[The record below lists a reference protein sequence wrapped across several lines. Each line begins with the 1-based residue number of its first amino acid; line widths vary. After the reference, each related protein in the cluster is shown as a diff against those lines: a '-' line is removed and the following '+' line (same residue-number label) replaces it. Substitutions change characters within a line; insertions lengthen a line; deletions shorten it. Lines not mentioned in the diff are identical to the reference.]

1 MEVAQ
6 QRRRSRPASKGRF
19 REALVLA
26 SMALVTLAVGTAAH
40 IHGGFDIWTSAS
52 VALGVY
58 VCLVGLHAVVRGRKT
73 VEAMRSKIS
82 RLETEFERLGLGPEE
97 ETRAHNPRFAAKPV
111 GSPPQLRRRR
121 DGVSTDDQE
130 FRAADPQLPEL
141 LSESDQRWEDVARR
155 NGRGSLPPVPPSLS
169 ADLAKPPPLRNPPRA
184 HAGKPRPVADRHDD
198 DDLEMEADELTPAMR
213 AREGDVEMLQAMI
226 KKLADEVN
234 AAEAAGSNDNGRE
247 RADQAVGRS
256 VNALKT
262 AAGSMR
268 VADQFARGG
277 GGDDAAARGGSRNGP
292 EARLQSIKDA
302 LVAGRID
309 VLLEPILTLRDRK
322 PRHFE
327 ISLRLKDENGDILD
341 VPGHYDALGGRS
353 ILPIVDRVNI
363 ERTSQV
369 ALRLECRG
377 RQGAL
382 FSSIS
387 GQSLGADKFLD
398 GVANAYRARESFAGQ
413 LVMTFTQ
420 ADVRAF
426 GERERANLAD
436 LADLGFRYAI
446 GSITDLDMD
455 FAELKARGF
464 EFAKL
469 DASVFLDGLMA
480 GETRIPARDI
490 CRHLADVGLTLIV
503 GRIDDEQVAA
513 RIFGF
518 GVLFGQGPMFG
529 GPRPV
534 KRGALDT
541 GKGYAAA

>member
-6 QRRRSRPASKGRF
+6 QRRRLEPARKGRF
-19 REALVLA
+19 AEALVLV
-26 SMALVTLAVGTAAH
+26 SMVLVTLAAGTAAH
-40 IHGGFDIWTSAS
+40 LHGGLDVWTSAS
-52 VALGVY
+52 AALGAF
-58 VCLVGLHAVVRGRKT
+58 VCLVGLHALVRRRKT
-73 VEAMRSKIS
+73 VEAARSRDP
-82 RLETEFERLGLGPEE
+82 RLESEFEKLGLGSESDGPV
-97 ETRAHNPRFAAKPV
+97 TSPRFSAKPV
-111 GSPPQLRRRR
+111 EVPPKLRRRR
-121 DGVSTDDQE
+121 DGVPAFEPE
-130 FRAADPQLPEL
+130 FSLHDPLLSEP
-141 LSESDQRWEDVARR
+141 LSESDKRWEEVARR
-155 NGRGSLPPVPPSLS
+155 SGRGSPPPVPPSLS
-169 ADLAKPPPLRNPPRA
+169 ADLAKPPPLRNGLRKDGVQRRTVSDLA
-184 HAGKPRPVADRHDD
+184 NDD
-198 DDLEMEADELTPAMR
+198 PDMEPAELTPAMR
-213 AREGDVEMLQAMI
+213 ARQGDVEMLQAMI

-234 AAEAAGSNDNGRE
+234 AAEAAGHAGHGRE
-247 RADQAVGRS
+247 RADLAVGRS

-268 VADQFARGG
+268 AAHRVAGASGSAGATRQGFSRG
-277 GGDDAAARGGSRNGP
+277 SK
-292 EARLQSIKDA
+292 ARLQAIKDA

-309 VLLEPILTLRDRK
+309 VLLEPILTLKDRK

-327 ISLRLKDENGDILD
+327 VSLLLKDENGDILD
-341 VPGHYDALGGRS
+341 LPRSHEGEDGRS

-387 GQSLGADKFLD
+387 GQSLAADKFLD
-398 GVANAYRARESFAGQ
+398 GVTNAYRARESFAGQ

-426 GERERANLAD
+426 GEREWANLAD
-436 LADLGFRYAI
+436 LADLGFRFAI

-455 FAELKARGF
+455 FAELKASGF

-480 GETRIPARDI
+480 GETLVPARDI
-490 CRHLADVGLTLIV
+490 CRHLADIGLTLIV
-503 GRIDDEQVAA
+503 GQIDDEQVAA

-518 GVLFGQGPMFG
+518 GVLFGQGSMFG

-534 KRGALDT
+534 KRGALET
-541 GKGYAAA
+541 GKGHAAA

>member
-6 QRRRSRPASKGRF
+6 QRRRLKPARKGRF
-19 REALVLA
+19 AEALVLV
-26 SMALVTLAVGTAAH
+26 SMVLVTLAAGIAAH
-40 IHGGFDIWTSAS
+40 LHGGLDIWTSAS
-52 VALGVY
+52 AALGAY
-58 VCLVGLHAVVRGRKT
+58 ICLVGLHAFVRGRSTDT
-73 VEAMRSKIS
+73 VRSRDS
-82 RLETEFERLGLGPEE
+82 RLESEFERLGLEPGEDG
-97 ETRAHNPRFAAKPV
+97 RSNSPRFSARPV
-111 GSPPQLRRRR
+111 SAPPQLRRRK
-121 DGVSTDDQE
+121 DGDPAIDQD
-130 FRAADPQLPEL
+130 FRLHDPLLSEP
-141 LSESDQRWEDVARR
+141 LSESDRRWEDVARR
-155 NGRGSLPPVPPSLS
+155 NGRGSPPPVPPALS
-169 ADLAKPPPLRNPPRA
+169 ADLAQPPPLRTTSRTDSA
-184 HAGKPRPVADRHDD
+184 RRRPVADFHDD
-198 DDLEMEADELTPAMR
+198 DMDMEPAEMTPAMR

-234 AAEAAGSNDNGRE
+234 AAEAAGHTGDGRE
-247 RADQAVGRS
+247 RADRAAGRS

-262 AAGSMR
+262 AADSMR
-268 VADQFARGG
+268 AADQPRWGTGRGG
-277 GGDDAAARGGSRNGP
+277 PAGRGPVRSTK
-292 EARLQSIKDA
+292 ARLQSIKDA

-309 VLLEPILTLRDRK
+309 VLLEPILTLKDRK

-327 ISLRLKDENGDILD
+327 VSLLLKDENGDILD
-341 VPGHYDALGGRS
+341 LPRYHDGEGGRS

-387 GQSLGADKFLD
+387 GQSLAADKFLD
-398 GVANAYRARESFAGQ
+398 GVTNAYRAREGFAGQ

-426 GERERANLAD
+426 GEREWANLAD

-455 FAELKARGF
+455 FAELKASGF
-464 EFAKL
+464 DFAKL

-480 GETRIPARDI
+480 GETRVPARDI
-490 CRHLADVGLTLIV
+490 CRHLADIGLTLIV

-518 GVLFGQGPMFG
+518 GVLFGQGSMFG

-534 KRGALDT
+534 KRGALET
-541 GKGYAAA
+541 GKGHVAA